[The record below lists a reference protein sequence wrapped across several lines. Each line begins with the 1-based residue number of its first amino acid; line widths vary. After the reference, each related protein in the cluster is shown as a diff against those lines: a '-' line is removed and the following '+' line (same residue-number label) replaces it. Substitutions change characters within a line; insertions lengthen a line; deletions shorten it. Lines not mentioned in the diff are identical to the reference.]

1 MSLLLDEEGNLRS
14 FPEFRKAVKKV
25 NIQWNDEWL
34 RTEYNTAVRSARSAA
49 NYRDALRTKEM
60 YPNLEY
66 LKSTSSE
73 KREEHLEWVGTVLPI
88 DHPWWDSHLP
98 PVEWNCK
105 CSFRPTDKPATDVP
119 ASSGVEIP
127 PVFRN
132 NPGKTGEFVKLSEH
146 PYLKG
151 KGDPNCPECRRQG
164 LASGKVDNA
173 DAFIDRGSKYCIAHR
188 FVYLANLKSFA
199 QKAIETLK
207 THKRHEGG
215 SVIIGQLD
223 NSIRK
228 NIQEERGIKLYRT
241 DATTNAHTI
250 YKYINHTKQT
260 KGAVLPF
267 DEIDYLLKAV
277 LDPDKVYLQT
287 EGKGR
292 GCYIMT
298 TPYRDGKVVKVL
310 VHVNY
315 HEKRRVYNNIK
326 SWGIVDEMR
335 MDDPIYLRIK

>member
-49 NYRDALRTKEM
+49 NYRDALRSKET

-119 ASSGVEIP
+119 TSSGEEIP

-164 LASGKVDNA
+164 LVQGKIDNA
-173 DAFIDRGSKYCIAHR
+173 DEKSQLCPMHR
-188 FVYLANLKSFA
+188 MVREYTK
-199 QKAIETLK
+199 
-207 THKRHEGG
+207 
-215 SVIIGQLD
+215 
-223 NSIRK
+223 
-228 NIQEERGIKLYRT
+228 EERKKLVKDAEKLAKVFRNTLPAKGGKRVLAPKLETGQMIIYRRSIDDMLGHTPNPTIKRL
-241 DATTNAHTI
+241 I
-250 YKYINHTKQT
+250 PKIE
-260 KGAVLPF
+260 
-267 DEIDYLLKAV
+267 EIVNKPTLECTGKAD
-277 LDPDKVYLQT
+277 LNPDSHNL
-287 EGKGR
+287 
-292 GCYIMT
+292 
-298 TPYRDGKVVKVL
+298 
-310 VHVNY
+310 
-315 HEKRRVYNNIK
+315 
-326 SWGIVDEMR
+326 SA
-335 MDDPIYLRIK
+335 